1 MFSFFGKKGVSYIAS
16 PAAQKEIDRWLES
29 SKLKKGSFGVILEE
43 MGFDLNEQV
52 FLRLYKNDGS
62 KTYLFYD
69 NLDEK
74 VMTLLDSNFIEL
86 EINGVKF
93 TYDCIY
99 NRNVDGKVYVEMMK
113 SQRIKNEDGIS
124 YICDIEKI
132 NRRNIINIVMENK
145 NLDQGIE
152 LKFSNKRYSTIN
164 FTLRNEKVL
173 QDYFKS
179 LKYSKNIEDIYCDIC
194 YILKDEII
202 KYNNVILN
210 CYNPST
216 LKKNINSSLEYIFDD
231 SYEKISVISDGIEK
245 SYLRNYSNDKVDINV
260 SYNDYRF
267 YLEVYYGAGFSTRKL
282 DNEKELMK
290 YLVGLTFPI
299 SIVDVYKKICEISLG
314 DVSKYSR
321 IVIRCCNVKDNVK
334 ETDLIV
340 LEDGNF
346 GEFGITKNDKTIF
359 IDKYG
364 NYTYRMSDLTTDV
377 EISISSDD
385 RTKCEI
391 STKDGNCMDEYI
403 DSLLVVTDINDA
415 RYEKEE
421 TKKLVR
427 TIFDKNGSN

>member
-1 MFSFFGKKGVSYIAS
+1 
-16 PAAQKEIDRWLES
+16 
-29 SKLKKGSFGVILEE
+29 
-43 MGFDLNEQV
+43 
-52 FLRLYKNDGS
+52 
-62 KTYLFYD
+62 
-69 NLDEK
+69 
-74 VMTLLDSNFIEL
+74 
-86 EINGVKF
+86 
-93 TYDCIY
+93 
-99 NRNVDGKVYVEMMK
+99 MMK